1 MAIDV
6 NTLEQRILN
15 ILEDNSQNEL
25 DPAQARRQ
33 FAKKLAEAIE
43 AYVITRKT
51 KVTGTSVSGGAV
63 TGTGIIE

>member
-1 MAIDV
+1 MAINV

-15 ILEDNSQNEL
+15 ILEDNSQKEL

-33 FAKKLAEAIE
+33 FAAALAEAIE

-63 TGTGIIE
+63 TGTGTIE